1 MLLKRCALSFC
12 WISSQS
18 EYQLQPAAIKVQSM
32 LGSTE
37 GTTTGVTT
45 HFVWEYA
52 DLRILR
58 AFGFDWASSS
68 KAGAAG
74 IRQFAQVRQG

>member
-1 MLLKRCALSFC
+1 
-12 WISSQS
+12 
-18 EYQLQPAAIKVQSM
+18 LQPAAIKVQSI

-45 HFVWEYA
+45 PSILGYA
-52 DLRILR
+52 GLRILR
-58 AFGFDWASSS
+58 AFDFASAISS

-74 IRQFAQVRQG
+74 IRQFAQVRQ